1 MSEHDN
7 NQDQGLDNE
16 DQLPKEDELATLK
29 ERAKMM
35 GISFHP
41 SIGVEALKNKIAEH
55 VSKNEPEKSVTAPK
69 SNKNME
75 AAARVEAR
83 NRALKL
89 VRCRITC
96 MNPNKR
102 EWEGEIFTAGN
113 SAIGTIKKMVP
124 FNTVFHVPQ
133 ILLNMIDERKCQVFY
148 SEKSANGQTIRKGKL
163 IKEFGVEILPS
174 LTEKELKALAQRQA
188 MAAGTSEE

>member
-7 NQDQGLDNE
+7 NQDQDQDLDNND
-16 DQLPKEDELATLK
+16 DQLPKEDELTTLK
-29 ERAKMM
+29 ERAKLM

-41 SIGVEALKNKIAEH
+41 SIGVESLKNKMAEH
-55 VSKNEPEKSVTAPK
+55 RGKDEPEKPATASK
-69 SNKNME
+69 ANKNQE
-75 AAARVEAR
+75 AAARVEDR

-113 SAIGTIKKMVP
+113 SVIGAV
-124 FNTVFHVPQ
+124 
-133 ILLNMIDERKCQVFY
+133 
-148 SEKSANGQTIRKGKL
+148 EK
-163 IKEFGVEILPS
+163 
-174 LTEKELKALAQRQA
+174 
-188 MAAGTSEE
+188 